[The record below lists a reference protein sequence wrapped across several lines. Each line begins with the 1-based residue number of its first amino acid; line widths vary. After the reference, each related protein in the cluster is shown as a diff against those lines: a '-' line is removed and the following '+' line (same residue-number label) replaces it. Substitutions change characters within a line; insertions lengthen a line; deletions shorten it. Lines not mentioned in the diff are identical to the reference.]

1 MAKRSDA
8 AEMLVLFWLLRR
20 SQVALSP
27 LGVGLAL
34 NRIVV
39 KVLARVS
46 VSLASPFRRRP
57 SIGHT
62 FLPERSPLQAV
73 VDKTIMHS
81 TNKVPLR
88 FTSSNLCDCEL
99 HAPPHRIYPFRS
111 HVHSVAMVPGKLFG
125 FCAASTPRSS
135 STAPSLSA

>member
-1 MAKRSDA
+1 MAKRSDV

-57 SIGHT
+57 INRTHILAGAFSLASRRG
-62 FLPERSPLQAV
+62 Q
-73 VDKTIMHS
+73 
-81 TNKVPLR
+81 N
-88 FTSSNLCDCEL
+88 N
-99 HAPPHRIYPFRS
+99 HAQH
-111 HVHSVAMVPGKLFG
+111 K
-125 FCAASTPRSS
+125 
-135 STAPSLSA
+135 